1 MLAQRIEAARLREYA
16 AQAAHGTLKLNAAD
30 MPRLR
35 ELLASDS
42 PFELELR
49 VDFSLDPE
57 DRPRLSMQLSG
68 EIVLVCQRCLEPLN
82 WPVALSASLTVVDD
96 EMVAAELAEPFDSVA
111 LFDGVLSLPTAI
123 EDELLAAVPLAP
135 MHDVADGCQPAA
147 AAKWVDQAKEPP
159 ANRPFAAL
167 GSMLAAGQDGRDDQE
182 N

>member
-16 AQAAHGTLKLNAAD
+16 AQAAHGTLELNVAD
-30 MPRLR
+30 TPRLR
-35 ELLASDS
+35 ALLASDS

-49 VDFSLDPE
+49 VDFSLDNE
-57 DRPRLSMQLSG
+57 NRPHLNMQVSG
-68 EIVLVCQRCLEPLN
+68 EIALLCQRCLEPLN
-82 WPVALSASLTVVDD
+82 WPVELSASLTAVED

-111 LFDGVLSLPTAI
+111 LVDGVLSLPTAI

-135 MHDVADGCQPAA
+135 MHDVADGCDPAA
-147 AAKWVDQAKEPP
+147 AAKWVDEGKEPP

-167 GSMLAAGQDGRDDQE
+167 GSLLAARQDDRDDQD

>member
-16 AQAAHGTLKLNAAD
+16 AKAAHGTLALNVAD

-35 ELLASDS
+35 ALLASDS
-42 PFELELR
+42 SFELELR
-49 VDFSLDPE
+49 VEFSLDHE
-57 DRPRLSMQLSG
+57 KRPHLNMQISG
-68 EIVLVCQRCLEPLN
+68 AIVLVCQRCLEPLN

-96 EMVAAELAEPFDSVA
+96 EWVAAELAEPFDSVA
-111 LFDGVLSLPTAI
+111 LVDGVLSLPTAI

-135 MHDVADGCQPAA
+135 MHDVADECHAPA
-147 AAKWVDQAKEPP
+147 AAKWVDESDGPP

-167 GSMLAAGQDGRDDQE
+167 GSMLSAGQSGHDDQE